1 MNLRDIDHAHPAN
14 HGAPPLGRRGFLG
27 GAVGVT
33 VSGAVLSGFGADS
46 ASASAGGGGERG
58 AVRTASGLVS
68 GVPAAVRGVTVY
80 KGIPYAA
87 STAGESRWRPPQ
99 AAPSWKGVR
108 AADSWGPAC
117 PQPVDGIPP
126 AEVPELSE
134 DCLNLNVW
142 TAAADQDERRPVFV
156 WIYGGRN
163 SAMWSGQPIYDGAT
177 LAGKGVVVVTFN
189 HRVGPF
195 GDLAHPELSAESGHH
210 ASGNWGVLD
219 SVAALQWVRRNI
231 AAFGGDPDRVTLAGW
246 SHGSSFTNILMIS
259 RLARGLFQ
267 RALLSSGVQYTKD
280 PSLGHVAGGYST
292 LAAAEAT
299 GSAFA
304 SYLGA
309 SSVAELRALSAGEIV
324 ARTFA
329 PDAPSDATDFGNVL
343 DGYVLP
349 ASYTEAM
356 HPGMETDVPVLTGNC
371 RDENGASPTLTMTVA
386 DYRSF
391 AAGTFGDRAEQFLAL
406 YPASTDAEAAQ
417 QYCAYA
423 QRRGAR
429 LHLPVGNP
437 VQARRAGPE
446 PGLRLLVDAGPAR
459 NRHHQPDHARPG
471 LLGSRRLPRVRSL
484 LHLRRPVRHRPA
496 VDGPGLRRSRHH
508 VLLRREL
515 RGHWQ
520 PQLPGTRLTARL
532 ARAADQQAGL
542 HGTRRRF
549 RADRCG
555 GQHGEVRLLAGLPGI
570 ADDGILTAKRPG
582 REQGSLHLTFSSR
595 HGDMQPV
602 RGESVGEREMGRLV
616 TPQDCH
622 WAR

>member
-1 MNLRDIDHAHPAN
+1 MNLRDIDYAHPAN
-14 HGAPPLGRRGFLG
+14 HGTPPLGRRSFLG

-33 VSGAVLSGFGADS
+33 VSGAVLSGFGAGS

-58 AVRTASGLVS
+58 VVRTASGLVS

-349 ASYTEAM
+349 VSYTEAM

-391 AAGTFGDRAEQFLAL
+391 AAGAFGDRAEQFLAL

-423 QRRGAR
+423 HDEERVSTFLWGTQFRLAARAQSPVYAYWWTQAPPGIDTTNPITPAQDASVLGAYHGSDLYYIFGGLSGTDR
-429 LHLPVGNP
+429 PWTVQDYAAADTMSSYVANFAATGNP
-437 VQARRAGPE
+437 NGQGHDSLPAWPALRTSKPVSMELGADFE
-446 PGLRLLVDAGPAR
+446 PIG
-459 NRHHQPDHARPG
+459 
-471 LLGSRRLPRVRSL
+471 
-484 LHLRRPVRHRPA
+484 
-496 VDGPGLRRSRHH
+496 
-508 VLLRREL
+508 
-515 RGHWQ
+515 
-520 PQLPGTRLTARL
+520 
-532 ARAADQQAGL
+532 AADSAAKYAFLRDYLESQ
-542 HGTRRRF
+542 T
-549 RADRCG
+549 
-555 GQHGEVRLLAGLPGI
+555 
-570 ADDGILTAKRPG
+570 TAY
-582 REQGSLHLTFSSR
+582 
-595 HGDMQPV
+595 
-602 RGESVGEREMGRLV
+602 
-616 TPQDCH
+616 
-622 WAR
+622 